1 MKFSRGQTV
10 YQEGQP
16 ANAIYIVNKG
26 EFELAKKLPRADRAF
41 DGANLNTLGS
51 TSGNG

>member
-1 MKFSRGQTV
+1 M
-10 YQEGQP
+10 YHEGQS

-26 EFELAKKLPRADRAF
+26 EFDLSKKLPRADRAF

-51 TSGNG
+51 SGGGNS